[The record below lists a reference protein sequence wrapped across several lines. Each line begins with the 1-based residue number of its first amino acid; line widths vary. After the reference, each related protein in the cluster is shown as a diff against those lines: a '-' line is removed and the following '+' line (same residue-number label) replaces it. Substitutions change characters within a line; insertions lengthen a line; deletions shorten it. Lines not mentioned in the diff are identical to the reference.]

1 MVARRACRPD
11 AEDRAAVDQE
21 AGDEAAAAALGE
33 PVRQRGN
40 QRPLGSGQ
48 ARRLL
53 PLTVDGKALPLDSC
67 AFNIEGEVV
76 SFNEVSAEK
85 PFAMALNK
93 ITVITANG
101 TTLAGGSHTIG
112 MAFEVAGFGVLKF
125 DFVDEV

>member
-1 MVARRACRPD
+1 MVSVPNFILRRLYVKGSLRNTD
-11 AEDRAAVDQE
+11 TGFEFQ
-21 AGDEAAAAALGE
+21 LL
-33 PVRQRGN
+33 N
-40 QRPLGSGQ
+40 KLGSGQ

-53 PLTVDGKALPLDSC
+53 PLTVDGKSLPLDSC

-101 TTLAGGSHTIG
+101 TTLADGSHTIG

-125 DFVDEV
+125 DFVDKV